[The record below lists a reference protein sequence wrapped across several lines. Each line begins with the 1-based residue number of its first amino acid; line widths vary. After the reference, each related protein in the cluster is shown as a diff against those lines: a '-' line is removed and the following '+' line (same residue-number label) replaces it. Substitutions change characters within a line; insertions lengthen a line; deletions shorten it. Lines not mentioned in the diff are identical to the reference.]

1 MVTLGANG
9 SKDYFVF
16 MQNGDMSRYQVSNAG
31 SYL

>member
-16 MQNGDMSRYQVSNAG
+16 LQDGDMTRYQVSNP
-31 SYL
+31 